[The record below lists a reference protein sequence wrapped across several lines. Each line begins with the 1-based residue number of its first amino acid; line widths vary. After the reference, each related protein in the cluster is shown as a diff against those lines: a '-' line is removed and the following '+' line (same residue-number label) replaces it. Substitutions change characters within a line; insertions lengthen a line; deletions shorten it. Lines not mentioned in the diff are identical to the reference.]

1 MINRVTLNTC
11 IPAEAT
17 LLLYGDPASIDTGA
31 ARLVDFV
38 GAPWMQMRLDRSEGA
53 KAFADLDLSKA
64 CVVVGASSL
73 GTMLRDEAIAG
84 RVKEA
89 LNRAAFCIVYGI
101 TDGERETEAV
111 RSITDGLV
119 SSVVRHDDAAR
130 TYEVSSADREF
141 TREFTGLN
149 FGSARKETDFGM
161 VVRKPATTLATLAS
175 IGGLPFFARLDK
187 PGSTLFLI
195 SCAAVLDVQSPT
207 DGSLFAADC
216 FSSLVPLMM
225 CLKHVFRERAW
236 QNPARAAAFTIDD
249 PLLKKSYGFLNYARI
264 AEEMDKHNFSCTL
277 AFIPW
282 NYKRTDPSVAKL
294 ITDRADRFSLCVH
307 GCEHTKGE
315 FATTSV
321 SELSWRIHVATQQM
335 NAHQRRTGVPYADV
349 MIFPQGR
356 FSSVSL
362 NVLKGHNY
370 LAAVNSSAKPQDLKD
385 AHGLTV
391 GDLLMPAVTQF
402 GSFPLFLRRYPNNV
416 ADFALD
422 LFVGRPALLV
432 EHHGY
437 FRQGYEKI
445 GSFARQVSALSPALR
460 WMGLGDLLK
469 KTYLVRSTS
478 PDRVE
483 CRIFGN
489 RHTIDNPAAVAKQFT
504 ILKAED
510 GSIAIRKVTVDGT
523 EYKYAIEAGALRIE
537 VCIPAL
543 KSVEIAIDYERTP
556 DYRSDENKR
565 QPMKHHL
572 KVYVRRRLSEVRDN
586 YLSKHERILALAYQI
601 KDGRLLTDRSEKN
614 GSEREG

>member
-1 MINRVTLNTC
+1 VELNTC
-11 IPAEAT
+11 TPAEAT

-38 GAPWMQMRLDRSEGA
+38 GAPCRQMRLDRSEGA
-53 KAFADLDLSKA
+53 GAFAALDLSKT
-64 CVVVGASSL
+64 CIVIGASSL
-73 GTMLRDEAIAG
+73 GRMFRDEAIAG
-84 RVKEA
+84 RVKDA
-89 LNRAAFCIVYGI
+89 LIRAPFCIVYGI
-101 TDGERETEAV
+101 TDGDRETEAV
-111 RSITDGLV
+111 RAITDGLV
-119 SSVVRHDDAAR
+119 SSVVRLDEAAHS
-130 TYEVSSADREF
+130 YEVSSSDREF
-141 TREFTGLN
+141 TREFTGLS
-149 FGSARKETDFGM
+149 FGPARKETDFGM
-161 VVRKPATTLATLAS
+161 VVRQPSKGFATFAA
-175 IGGLPFFARLDK
+175 IGGLPFFGRLDR
-187 PGSTLFLI
+187 PGSKLFLI
-195 SCAAVLDVQSPT
+195 SCSAVLDVQSLT

-216 FSSLVPLMM
+216 FSSLIPLMM
-225 CLKHVFRERAW
+225 CLKHVFQDRAW
-236 QNPARAAAFTIDD
+236 QNPTRGAVFTIDD
-249 PLLKKSYGFLNYARI
+249 PLLQKSYGFLNYARI
-264 AEEMDKHNFSCTL
+264 AEEMDKHNFNCTL

-294 ITDRADRFSLCVH
+294 ITDRSDRFSLCVH

-335 NAHQRRTGVPYADV
+335 NAHQRSTGVPYAAV
-349 MIFPQGR
+349 MVFPQGK

-402 GSFPLFLRRYPNNV
+402 GSFPLFRRRYPNNV

-445 GSFARQVSALSPALR
+445 GSFARQVSALSPDLR
-460 WMGLGDLLK
+460 WMGLGELLK
-469 KTYLVRSTS
+469 KTYLARSTS
-478 PDRVE
+478 HDRVE

-489 RHTIDNPAAVAKQFT
+489 RHTVNNPAAVSKQFT

-510 GSIAIRKVTVDGT
+510 GSIPIQKVTVDGT
-523 EYKYAIEAGALRIE
+523 EHRYAIEGGSLRLD
-537 VCIPAL
+537 VRIPAL
-543 KSVEIAIDYERTP
+543 KSVEIAVDYKRTP
-556 DYRSDENKR
+556 DYRSDEDR
-565 QPMKHHL
+565 RRPLKHHL
-572 KVYVRRRLSEVRDN
+572 KVYMRRRLSEVRDN

-601 KDGRLLTDRSEKN
+601 KDGRSLTDRSEKN
-614 GSEREG
+614 GPEREG